1 MQSAQSI
8 VVLAAVCCLG
18 LPALGQAQ
26 DRDQAP
32 ERRGG
37 GRQAPRSQMTT
48 EQSKAAWEI
57 QAKSVASQLGV
68 VDAQAMTTVYVTA
81 RKSYRDAVGAAR
93 AAARKDPEV
102 AGGGD
107 DGGQGPVGRN
117 GRNGRGRRGSDSR
130 FAKVRDAEREKLQSA
145 LEPYVQAENLKT
157 AVSILG
163 SFDRSYDGMTNTL
176 LGFKL
181 GDEKTM
187 KAMASLNESV
197 VARGKLAGMDRENRR
212 DAMMDMRDD
221 LMAGL
226 SVVLDSEQM
235 EALQQSM
242 RRGGRRG
249 GQRPQRER
257 DI

>member
-1 MQSAQSI
+1 
-8 VVLAAVCCLG
+8 
-18 LPALGQAQ
+18 
-26 DRDQAP
+26 
-32 ERRGG
+32 
-37 GRQAPRSQMTT
+37 MTT

-81 RKSYRDAVGAAR
+81 RKSYREAVGVAR
-93 AAARKDPEV
+93 AAARKDREA

-107 DGGQGPVGRN
+107 DGGQGPVGRD
-117 GRNGRGRRGSDSR
+117 GRGRRGSDSR

>member
-1 MQSAQSI
+1 MQRAQSI
-8 VVLAAVCCLG
+8 VVLAAVCFLA

-32 ERRGG
+32 EGGRGG
-37 GRQAPRSQMTT
+37 RRAPRSQMTT
-48 EQSKAAWEI
+48 EQSQAAWEM

-68 VDAQAMTTVYVTA
+68 ADPNAQAISTVYVTA
-81 RKSYRDAVGAAR
+81 RKSYREAVGAAR
-93 AAARKDPEV
+93 AALRKDQEA

-107 DGGQGPVGRN
+107 AGGQGPMGRDGN
-117 GRNGRGRRGSDSR
+117 GRRGSGAR
-130 FAKVRDAEREKLQSA
+130 FAKVRDAERVKLQSA
-145 LEPYVQAENLKT
+145 LEPYVLAENLSK
-157 AVSILG
+157 AVAILG

-187 KAMASLNESV
+187 KAMATLNEFV
-197 VARGKLAGMDRENRR
+197 VARGKLADMDREKRR

-235 EALQQSM
+235 KALQQSI

-249 GQRPQRER
+249 GQRPQRDR

>member
-1 MQSAQSI
+1 MQRAQSI
-8 VVLAAVCCLG
+8 VVLAAVCFLG

-26 DRDQAP
+26 DQAQDQAP

-48 EQSKAAWEI
+48 EQSKAAWET

-68 VDAQAMTTVYVTA
+68 VDPNAQAMTTVYLTA
-81 RKSYRDAVGAAR
+81 RKSYREAVGAAR
-93 AAARKDPEV
+93 AAARKEREA

-107 DGGQGPVGRN
+107 DGGQGPVGRD
-117 GRNGRGRRGSDSR
+117 RRGSGAR

-157 AVSILG
+157 AVAILG

-176 LGFKL
+176 LGFEL

-197 VARGKLAGMDRENRR
+197 VARGKLADMDREKRR
-212 DAMMDMRDD
+212 DAMVDMRDD

-226 SVVLDSEQM
+226 SVVLDGEQL
-235 EALQQSM
+235 EALQKSM